1 MCEGDDEYSHRIDGS
16 IFSPLCSFR
25 HTSARFQLNQV
36 YSNDMSSHL
45 LTRMSK
51 YILIVLAGLGIVYYL
66 FLV

>member
-1 MCEGDDEYSHRIDGS
+1 
-16 IFSPLCSFR
+16 
-25 HTSARFQLNQV
+25 
-36 YSNDMSSHL
+36 MSSHL